1 MIVIM
6 EKKIKFEVKTN
17 LYKKYLPNRKGLVI
31 EVNGEGVIGIVPSS
45 NEESFIMFENG
56 SKKMITDTETSQ
68 FEMAELDDFAVE
80 FKIGEGLE
88 IMTYNDKNEKE
99 KSYFIPVKSDW
110 IVEFRNRR
118 AIGKTW
124 IQGNSV
130 WLNIKR

>member
-1 MIVIM
+1 
-6 EKKIKFEVKTN
+6 
-17 LYKKYLPNRKGLVI
+17 
-31 EVNGEGVIGIVPSS
+31 
-45 NEESFIMFENG
+45 
-56 SKKMITDTETSQ
+56 
-68 FEMAELDDFAVE
+68 MAELDDFAVE

-130 WLNIKR
+130 WLNIKRKG